1 MMSKNGQTS
10 EKLTDDTFKNTETH
24 RRLINAAL
32 DENLTMDDRSITEAR
47 LDRVKCAVQQIADS
61 ILITDR
67 DGVIEYIN
75 PYFEQLTGYS
85 KEEAIGQTPRILKS
99 NDLGEKEYNIL
110 WKTILEGNAF
120 KGEIV
125 NRKKNGELFYE
136 EVTITPIRDES
147 GAVTHFIK
155 TSHNATERIL
165 RERELEALH
174 FASVALRKAKTLVD
188 MVPILLDK
196 TLELTHAAFGSIWLY
211 DPDHGKLHQMACR
224 KQEEESEY
232 SSSSENPDE
241 EVVAWIFETGKPYV
255 SCEIAQ
261 DTKISDFNRRNI
273 PTGVGGAMIPIF
285 LGDIRLGIMNIYV
298 KLPRKLIPVDIRV
311 LTTLSE
317 VAASTIQRMR
327 AHEKTQRDA
336 LRFAALHSI
345 DVSIN
350 ASDDLNM
357 TLNILLEQV
366 INLLKVSA
374 AAILFF
380 NPYTNTLEFSAGK
393 GFRTRQIEKSHVRLG
408 EGLTGQAALK
418 RQTVNS
424 PDLRTAGLDYGR
436 RALLKKEEFIAYY
449 GVPLIAKGKII
460 GVLDIFYRSLL
471 DPNPE
476 WLDFMESLAIQAA
489 IAIDNA
495 TLFKKLQ
502 QSNLELLQAY
512 DKTIEGWSKAMDLRD
527 HETEGHTKR
536 VTELTERL
544 AKIMGVRDEDIVH
557 MRRGALLH
565 DMGKV
570 GIPDSVLLKP
580 GPLNEEEWTIMKQH
594 PRYAFDMLSPIE
606 FLKQALDIPYCH
618 HEKWDGAGYPRGL
631 KNEQIPLAARI
642 FAIVDV
648 WDALRSDRPYRSAW
662 SIEKTLNHI
671 KALSGTHFEPR
682 IVEIFLEAMADSQ

>member
-1 MMSKNGQTS
+1 MKNENGQTCDKQKNNEQ
-10 EKLTDDTFKNTETH
+10 EKIQPH
-24 RRLINAAL
+24 SRLIETGSEDILAMNDCRLA
-32 DENLTMDDRSITEAR
+32 EAKLNKIR
-47 LDRVKCAVQQIADS
+47 CAVGQIADS

-67 DGVIEYIN
+67 EGVIEYVN
-75 PYFEQLTGYS
+75 PFFEHLTGYS
-85 KEEAIGQTPRILKS
+85 KEEAIGKTPRILKS
-99 NDLGEKEYNIL
+99 DDMGDKEYSSL
-110 WKTILEGNAF
+110 WKTIREGNVYQ
-120 KGEIV
+120 GEVI

-136 EVTITPIRDES
+136 EVTITPIRDDS
-147 GAVTHFIK
+147 GIITHFVK
-155 TSHNATERIL
+155 LSHNVTERIL
-165 RERELEALH
+165 RERELEALNI
-174 FASVALRKAKTLVD
+174 ASIALRKAKTLVD

-211 DPDHGKLHQMACR
+211 DPDHGKLQQMACR
-224 KQEEESEY
+224 KQEEYGEY
-232 SSSSENPDE
+232 SMSSENPDE
-241 EVVAWIFETGKPYV
+241 EVVAWIFETGRPYV
-255 SCEIAQ
+255 SCEISQ
-261 DTKISDFNRRNI
+261 DTRLSDKSRRNT
-273 PTGVGGAMIPIF
+273 PQGVGGAMIPIF
-285 LGDIRLGIMNIYV
+285 LGDNRLGIMNVYV
-298 KLPRKLIPVDIRV
+298 KLPRELIPVDIRV

-317 VAASTIQRMR
+317 VAANTIQRMR
-327 AHEKTQRDA
+327 SHEKTQRDA

-357 TLNILLEQV
+357 TLNILLDQV

-374 AAILFF
+374 AAILLF
-380 NPYTNTLEFSAGK
+380 NPYTNILEFSAGK
-393 GFRTRQIEKSHVRLG
+393 GFWTRQIEKSHVKLG
-408 EGLTGQAALK
+408 EGFTGQAALK

-424 PDLRTAGLDYGR
+424 PDLRIVGLEYGR
-436 RALLKKEEFIAYY
+436 RALLLKEEFAAYY
-449 GVPLIAKGKII
+449 GVPLIVNGKIV
-460 GVLDIFYRSLL
+460 GVLDIFHRALL
-471 DPNPE
+471 DPDPE
-476 WLDFMESLAIQAA
+476 WLDFMEALAIQAA

-502 QSNLELLQAY
+502 QSNMELLQAY

-527 HETEGHTKR
+527 HETEGHTQR

-544 AKIMGVRDEDIVH
+544 AKTMGVRDEDIVH

-570 GIPDSVLLKP
+570 GIPDNVLLKP
-580 GPLNEEEWTIMKQH
+580 GTLNEEEWAIMKQH

-618 HEKWDGAGYPRGL
+618 HEKWDGTGYPRGL

-662 SIEKTLNHI
+662 SKEKTLNHI
-671 KALSGTHFEPR
+671 KSLSGTHFEPR
-682 IVEIFLEAMADSQ
+682 IVELFLEMMEDSE